1 MNSDHFPKVGI
12 HDGVDGLIAGEV
24 RDIAWADVDGW
35 IGQVGPS
42 GSDSDSDPVVNKL
55 ARITEML

>member
-1 MNSDHFPKVGI
+1 MNFYHFSKVGI

-42 GSDSDSDPVVNKL
+42 VSGLVNML
-55 ARITEML
+55 ARIIEMP

>member
-1 MNSDHFPKVGI
+1 MNFYRFSKVGI

-42 GSDSDSDPVVNKL
+42 VCLTLTLSIN
-55 ARITEML
+55 